1 MKKVLLITVRSDFG
15 GGPMHVNQLIEHLPQ
30 SISLSIACPKG
41 EPYGAIWRK
50 NTRLEDVIE
59 IPFRAFSV
67 VACIRLAKFVKKN
80 NISLIHSHGRGAG
93 IYSRLL
99 KIFNPSITI
108 IHTYHGLNDHQSKF
122 KKIIYYTVEKFL
134 GFYTD
139 LSIFVSQGEKKIAE
153 KHSLLNNNKK
163 FEVIYNGVSLPTVR
177 KEKFKNND
185 IFNIVTV
192 TRFSYPKN
200 MQSALNI
207 AKCFANVPN
216 IKFIWVGDGEDRI
229 SLEEESKELNLNIE
243 FVGFSNEPYKY
254 LQKSNI
260 FLFTSLH
267 EGLPYSLIE
276 SLSAGVPIV
285 ASNVEGNNEV
295 VIDGVNGFL
304 FESEEIAVALI
315 RKIYN
320 NRTLEDMLSDGA
332 LKSFKERFLLEEM
345 ITTLTRLYQNKLVV

>member
-15 GGPMHVNQLIEHLPQ
+15 GGPMHVNQLIEHLPLN
-30 SISLSIACPKG
+30 ISLSVACPNG
-41 EPYGAIWRK
+41 EPYGRVWRK
-50 NTRLEDVIE
+50 NTRIQDIIE

-67 VACIRLAKFVKKN
+67 LACIRLAEFVKKN
-80 NISLIHSHGRGAG
+80 NISIIHSHGRGAG

-99 KIFNPSITI
+99 KIFNPSISI
-108 IHTYHGLNDHQSKF
+108 IHTYHGLSDHQTRF
-122 KKIIYYTVEKFL
+122 KKMIYYTIEKFL
-134 GFYTD
+134 SFYTD
-139 LSIFVSQGEKKIAE
+139 LSIFVSEGEKKIAE
-153 KHSLLNNNKK
+153 RHSLLNRNKRYK
-163 FEVIYNGVSLPTVR
+163 VIYNGVSFPEVKR
-177 KEKFKNND
+177 DKSEDNN

-207 AKCFANVPN
+207 AKCFAKVPD
-216 IKFIWVGDGEDRI
+216 IKFIWVGDGEDRGT
-229 SLEEESKELNLNIE
+229 LEEESNQLNLNIE

-254 LQKSNI
+254 LCKSNI

-276 SLSAGVPIV
+276 SLSAGLPIV

-304 FESEEIAVALI
+304 FDSEEVAVTHI
-315 RKIYN
+315 KRIYN
-320 NRTLEDMLSDGA
+320 DKTLEGILSEGA
-332 LKSFKERFLLEEM
+332 LKSFKERFLLDDM
-345 ITTLTRLYQNKLVV
+345 ITTLTQIYQNDGN